1 MLENISTA
9 INTTEDIGG
18 IPYILNYL
26 SIYLP
31 YSILSLIGVIVGLAG
46 YKIDRFFIHFNEYS

>member
-1 MLENISTA
+1 MSTNISTA
-9 INTTEDIGG
+9 INTTDADIGG

-46 YKIDRFFIHFNEYS
+46 